1 MDPYK
6 ILNVSRSASDS
17 EIKKAYR
24 KLAAKHHPD
33 KGGDEA
39 TFKKINEAYSVICS
53 KDNRKQYETSH
64 NFDNF
69 GDMFDGFGGIFE
81 DFFGSRSYS
90 KRRQQK
96 EQTDDDILF
105 DFKISLS
112 QIKQGIAETISF
124 NRTKKCNKC
133 GGTGGKNK
141 STCNKCNGNGAQTI
155 RVGPLIQQSQ
165 CQPCLGRGHSFEEE
179 CRICNGSGMMQVR
192 ENIKV
197 TIKNK

>member
-6 ILNVSRSASDS
+6 ILNVSRDASDS

-39 TFKKINEAYSVICS
+39 TFKKINEAYSTIGS
-53 KDNRKQYETSH
+53 KDSRQQHEASH
-64 NFDNF
+64 IDI
-69 GDMFDGFGGIFE
+69 GDMFGGFGDIFE
-81 DFFGSRSYS
+81 DFFGSRSHS
-90 KRRQQK
+90 RRRQQR

-112 QIKQGIAETISF
+112 QIKQGISETISF
-124 NRTKKCNKC
+124 NRTKKCSKC
-133 GGTGGKNK
+133 AGVGGKNK

-155 RVGPLIQQSQ
+155 RVGPLIQQST
-165 CQPCLGRGHSFEEE
+165 CQPCLGRGHSFEEA
-179 CRICNGSGMMQVR
+179 CGTCKGSGMIQVR
-192 ENIKV
+192 ENINV